1 MIKPGDILL
10 FYMSKDARL
19 AASQSITTLAI
30 AEQVR
35 DIGDPDELIKHT
47 AKRSVYSPDEMRA
60 MNPTSASPVKVVD
73 FLLVGHTQPV
83 VGLADLQ
90 RLRVLANHPY
100 QSITM
105 LSEDQYRALRG
116 ELDLGFA
123 F

>member
-10 FYMSKDARL
+10 FYMSKDERL

-35 DIGDPDELIKHT
+35 DIDDPEELIKHT
-47 AKRSVYSPDEMRA
+47 AKRSVYSPEEMRA
-60 MNPTSASPVKVVD
+60 MNSTPASPVKVID
-73 FLLVGHTQPV
+73 FLLIGHTQPP
-83 VGLADLQ
+83 VGLTDLQ
-90 RLRVLANHPY
+90 RLGVLGNHPY

-116 ELDLGFA
+116 ALDLGFA